1 MPALLP
7 RFVTLF
13 ACLVFTA
20 NSSLVGF
27 ELEAK
32 S

>member
-7 RFVTLF
+7 RFMTLF

-20 NSSLVGF
+20 NSSLWG
-27 ELEAK
+27 
-32 S
+32 SS